1 MHLTLGDKVVVGD
14 PCYTE
19 GDCKVIPVAG
29 GSWRGEVA
37 YMENEARIARLTIWS
52 TTYLYGTTQEVYR
65 LGVDSGQMS
74 IVDAD
79 HRPFDEASLE
89 YGQSDDEMLPSAKTW
104 YRRQC
109 DRTLSAP
116 QWGGDKHGIVSST
129 GYGDGEYPC
138 TVWYDSRG
146 QAVKIEV
153 LFDGFDERDDDE
165 DADKY
170 DRFNLTD

>member
-1 MHLTLGDKVVVGD
+1 VMHLTLGDKVVVGD
-14 PCYTE
+14 PCYQAE
-19 GDCKVIPVAG
+19 HCQIIQVAP
-29 GSWRGEVA
+29 GSWSGEVA
-37 YMENEARIARLTIWS
+37 YMEREARIARLTIWS
-52 TTYLYGTTQEVYR
+52 TTYLYGTTQEVYL
-65 LGVDSGQMS
+65 LGVDSGQMG
-74 IVDAD
+74 IFDAD

-116 QWGGDKHGIVSST
+116 QWGGDAHGIVSSS

-153 LFDGFDERDDDE
+153 LFDGYDEPEDDE
-165 DADKY
+165 D
-170 DRFNLTD
+170 